1 MTGVPVARDA
11 GTERDSDGNSDSDS
25 DGNSDSDSDGET
37 PPAARTQN
45 ESTPRQ
51 KGCPVSGTAFLR
63 FGVRA
68 VHGASVLD

>member
-25 DGNSDSDSDGET
+25 DSDGEA

-51 KGCPVSGTAFLR
+51 KGCSVSGTAFLR
-63 FGVRA
+63 FGVRT

>member
-11 GTERDSDGNSDSDS
+11 GTER
-25 DGNSDSDSDGET
+25 DSDGET

-51 KGCPVSGTAFLR
+51 KGCSVSGTAFLR

-68 VHGASVLD
+68 VYGASVLD

>member
-25 DGNSDSDSDGET
+25 DGET
-37 PPAARTQN
+37 PLAARTQN

-51 KGCPVSGTAFLR
+51 KGCSVSGTAFLR
-63 FGVRA
+63 FGVRT

>member
-11 GTERDSDGNSDSDS
+11 ETERDSDGNSDS
-25 DGNSDSDSDGET
+25 NSDGET

-51 KGCPVSGTAFLR
+51 KGCSVSGTAFLR

-68 VHGASVLD
+68 VHGASMLD

>member
-1 MTGVPVARDA
+1 MTGVPVAREA
-11 GTERDSDGNSDSDS
+11 GTERDS

-51 KGCPVSGTAFLR
+51 KGCSVSGIAFLR
-63 FGVRA
+63 FGVRRA

>member
-11 GTERDSDGNSDSDS
+11 ETERDSDGNSDSD
-25 DGNSDSDSDGET
+25 GET
-37 PPAARTQN
+37 PPAARPQN

-51 KGCPVSGTAFLR
+51 KGCSVSGTAFLR

>member
-11 GTERDSDGNSDSDS
+11 GTVRDS

-51 KGCPVSGTAFLR
+51 KGCSVRGTAFLH

>member
-11 GTERDSDGNSDSDS
+11 GTERDSDGN
-25 DGNSDSDSDGET
+25 SDSDGET

-51 KGCPVSGTAFLR
+51 KGCSVSGTAFLR